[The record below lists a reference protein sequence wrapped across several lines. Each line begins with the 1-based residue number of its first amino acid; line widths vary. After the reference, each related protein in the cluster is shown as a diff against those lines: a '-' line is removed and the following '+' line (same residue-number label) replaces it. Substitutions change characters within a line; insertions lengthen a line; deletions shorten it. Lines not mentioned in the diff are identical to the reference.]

1 MTQEIKVLAT
11 EPGNLSL
18 IPGTHM
24 IKGKGPRDEHTCT

>member
-24 IKGKGPRDEHTCT
+24 MVEASKLL